1 MDSLQAI
8 VAEFGVETL
17 ILVALAAFVT
27 SCIHGAVGLAGGFL
41 MTAILA
47 LLIGVRPSVPV
58 MSVALIISHS
68 SRALM
73 NFRELDAKAFAAVMI
88 PALPLIALSAYV
100 YVELPVNL
108 LAFVLAGVIL
118 LSIPLRHWA
127 MARKIRAGY
136 GALAG
141 AGAAYG
147 ALAGTSVG
155 SGLLLSPF
163 LLGHG
168 VVKEGFVATM
178 AVIALVTN
186 ITRISVFGGT
196 DVLTS
201 DYLVL
206 GLLVGLIMIP
216 GNWVGHRFL
225 RRMSVTRHGLLVD
238 AFAAIGGLNFLY
250 LGFTA

>member
-1 MDSLQAI
+1 M
-8 VAEFGVETL
+8 F
-17 ILVALAAFVT
+17 
-27 SCIHGAVGLAGGFL
+27 
-41 MTAILA
+41 
-47 LLIGVRPSVPV
+47 
-58 MSVALIISHS
+58 
-68 SRALM
+68 
-73 NFRELDAKAFAAVMI
+73 

-196 DVLTS
+196 DVLTT

-206 GLLVGLIMIP
+206 GLLVGVIMIP

-225 RRMSVTRHGLLVD
+225 RRMSVARHGLLVD
-238 AFAAIGGLNFLY
+238 GFAAIGGLNFLY